1 MADPKASDP
10 VEDTSS
16 QVNLAILSSLERL
29 NEGMAQL
36 TDYMYQGREAEENED
51 GESLGTGESASVV
64 NIQQDLD
71 RIVKPNDGTE
81 DSREGD
87 DSVLS
92 TYSSLLELDLETKA
106 PKVNDEI
113 ADVANKLC
121 LHRVSTDQCKALVK
135 RHLTPENIKVRLP
148 KCENSI
154 WTQLP
159 ARTRASDAKLQTT
172 QQMLLAAINC
182 QLEVT
187 NSLVNSKAS
196 KELLTSALDGL
207 TLSLTANYEMNQR
220 RRDAIRPQF
229 KAEFAKGLCS
239 ATNPADEFLFGGD
252 TSKRMKEITELQKSR
267 VCKSEGTSSTRG
279 QNRFVPYSRGYRRGR
294 GRGART
300 STYTSQSG
308 YQQPEVNKKLTK
320 APNNYWYV
328 NNSKLLDVV
337 NSQKPFVAGR
347 TNQCLPEWVKLTT
360 DPEIL
365 DIVKHCHIEFS
376 QDPCLFSFHGQ
387 RNFNSRQQAIV
398 NEEVDKLLDLGVLS
412 PSRHEQGECLSP
424 IFVTPKRDGS
434 YRLVFNFKNCNQAVL
449 YRYFK
454 MDTLNSVIS
463 MISPGAYFASLD
475 LKHAYYTIPVALEQR
490 KFFKFLWLGNFYEF
504 NALPMGLS
512 SSPRIFTKVM
522 KPPLAYL
529 RQKGCTV
536 SGYIDDFF
544 IQGNNFRECYS
555 SLEEAVFLFL
565 QLGFHVHPEKSVL
578 IPSQSLTFLGFNLNS
593 VSMTVTLTQEKRDQL
608 ESLCTE
614 AMNGEDLS
622 IRFVA
627 KVIGKVVSAL
637 PGMEFGRL
645 HYRNLERDK
654 IYALS
659 ANQGDYDALMQLSP
673 AAKEELRWWCD
684 NVGHGYR
691 RIQHASYSHS
701 FQVDASD
708 SGWGIACTTDE
719 SLQSHGFWSQEQ
731 RSFHINVRELYV
743 VFICL
748 TVFCKEMSDT
758 HIRFEIDNTTA
769 VSYVNGMGGC
779 KSAACDE
786 VAKKIWDWCIERGL
800 WLSAVHIPC
809 TMNVKAD
816 ALSRRHYSDHEW
828 MLNNDMFSKLCK
840 IFPGLTIDLFASILN
855 HRLPRY
861 VSWGPDS

>member
-1 MADPKASDP
+1 M
-10 VEDTSS
+10 
-16 QVNLAILSSLERL
+16 
-29 NEGMAQL
+29 
-36 TDYMYQGREAEENED
+36 
-51 GESLGTGESASVV
+51 
-64 NIQQDLD
+64 
-71 RIVKPNDGTE
+71 
-81 DSREGD
+81 
-87 DSVLS
+87 
-92 TYSSLLELDLETKA
+92 
-106 PKVNDEI
+106 
-113 ADVANKLC
+113 
-121 LHRVSTDQCKALVK
+121 
-135 RHLTPENIKVRLP
+135 
-148 KCENSI
+148 
-154 WTQLP
+154 
-159 ARTRASDAKLQTT
+159 
-172 QQMLLAAINC
+172 
-182 QLEVT
+182 
-187 NSLVNSKAS
+187 
-196 KELLTSALDGL
+196 
-207 TLSLTANYEMNQR
+207 
-220 RRDAIRPQF
+220 
-229 KAEFAKGLCS
+229 
-239 ATNPADEFLFGGD
+239 
-252 TSKRMKEITELQKSR
+252 SKRMKEITELQKSR
-267 VCKSEGTSSTRG
+267 VCKSQGTSSTRG

-347 TNQCLPEWVKLTT
+347 TNQCLPEWMKLTT

-387 RNFNSRQQAIV
+387 RNFNSGQQAIV

-424 IFVTPKRDGS
+424 IFVTPKQDGS
-434 YRLVFNFKNCNQAVL
+434 YRLIFNFKNCNQAVL
-449 YRYFK
+449 YRHFK

-475 LKHAYYTIPVALEQR
+475 LKHAYYTIPLALEER
-490 KFFKFLWLGNFYEF
+490 KFFKFLWLGNLYEF

-536 SGYIDDFF
+536 LGYIDDFF
-544 IQGNNFRECYS
+544 IQGNNFCECYS

-565 QLGFHVHPEKSVL
+565 RLGFHVHPEKSVL
-578 IPSQSLTFLGFNLNS
+578 IPSQSLTFLGFNVNS
-593 VSMTVTLTQEKRDQL
+593 VSMTVTLTQEKTDQL

-614 AMNGEDLS
+614 AMIGEDLS

-659 ANQGDYDALMQLSP
+659 ANQGDYDSLMQLSP

-701 FQVDASD
+701 FQVDDSD

-731 RSFHINVRELYV
+731 RSFHINVLQGSKN
-743 VFICL
+743 IL
-748 TVFCKEMSDT
+748 
-758 HIRFEIDNTTA
+758 
-769 VSYVNGMGGC
+769 
-779 KSAACDE
+779 
-786 VAKKIWDWCIERGL
+786 
-800 WLSAVHIPC
+800 IPPC
-809 TMNVKAD
+809 PLGK
-816 ALSRRHYSDHEW
+816 
-828 MLNNDMFSKLCK
+828 
-840 IFPGLTIDLFASILN
+840 
-855 HRLPRY
+855 
-861 VSWGPDS
+861 